1 VRHCPIALAVV
12 LALSP
17 LHAAVA
23 QDASAPTTTTAV
35 RCGALI
41 DVESGR
47 TLGPHTIVVAGER
60 ITAVRPGTDDL
71 PGATVVDLGAHTCM
85 PGLMDMH
92 THLTSQTSKDAYSE
106 GFRLNPPDYAF
117 RSVVYAERTLLAGFT
132 TVRNLGDLG
141 GGTVS
146 VALRN
151 AITQGL
157 VKGPRVYTAG
167 KSIATTGG
175 HADPTNG
182 WAKAIQGDPG
192 PAEGVVNS
200 PEEGRKAVRQRYKDG
215 ADVIKITAS
224 GGVLSFAKNGQNPQF
239 TEDEIRAVVE
249 TSHDYGFSVAAHA
262 HGAEAMKRAIRAGV
276 DSIEHGTY
284 MDDEAIAL
292 FKKHGTWYVP
302 TITAGVFVGEMAAQP
317 GYYPEIVRPKAL
329 AVGPLIQKTFGR
341 AWKGGVKI
349 AFGTDA
355 GVFPHGQNAREF
367 ELMVEAGMPPM
378 EAIRSATRNA
388 AELLGESANLGS
400 ITAGKYADLV
410 AVPGDPIADISLMK
424 SVSFVM
430 KGGVVYKAP

>member
-1 VRHCPIALAVV
+1 MRRHRSLAVFALAF
-12 LALSP
+12 AP
-17 LHAAVA
+17 HAVVA
-23 QDASAPTTTTAV
+23 QDAGAAPAPTAV

-47 TLGPHTIVVAGER
+47 KLGPHTVVVSGER
-60 ITAVRPGTDDL
+60 IAVVRPGADEV
-71 PGATVVDLGAHTCM
+71 PGATVVDLSAHTCM

-151 AITQGL
+151 AIAQGL
-157 VKGPRVYTAG
+157 IKGPRIYTAG

-192 PAEGVVNS
+192 PADGVVNS

-249 TSHDYGFSVAAHA
+249 TAHDYGFSVAAHA

-276 DSIEHGTY
+276 DSIEHGSY

-292 FKKHGTWYVP
+292 FRKHGTWYVP
-302 TITAGVFVGEMAAQP
+302 TIIAGVFVGEMAAQP

-329 AVGPLIQKTFGR
+329 AVGPLIQNTFAR

-400 ITAGKYADLV
+400 VTAGKYADLV
-410 AVPGDPIADISLMK
+410 AVPGDPIADIGLMK

-430 KGGVVYKAP
+430 KGGVVYKSP